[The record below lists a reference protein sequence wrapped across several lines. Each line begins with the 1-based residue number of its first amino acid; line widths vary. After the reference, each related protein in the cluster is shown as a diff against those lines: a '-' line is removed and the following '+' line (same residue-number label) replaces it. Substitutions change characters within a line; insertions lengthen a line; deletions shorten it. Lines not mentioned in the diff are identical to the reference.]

1 MKSNINKL
9 ILIEVIAGI
18 LLAFIASKILH
29 MTEALQIMYLPF
41 ELIGKGL
48 RFLSL
53 SSAIGNVI
61 AIIIYVAISMIPA
74 IYVIYQRK
82 RGRTHKEDIL
92 LVAFTGLLFY
102 VHQSR
107 THVSENARHFFN
119 GPKQS
124 DCNENYLRI
133 HRLQRP
139 DHVVDHESDPF
150 SWR

>member
-18 LLAFIASKILH
+18 LFAFIASKILH
-29 MTEALQIMYLPF
+29 MTVALQIMYLPF

-61 AIIIYVAISMIPA
+61 AIIIYV
-74 IYVIYQRK
+74 
-82 RGRTHKEDIL
+82 
-92 LVAFTGLLFY
+92 
-102 VHQSR
+102 HQSR

-119 GPKQS
+119 GP
-124 DCNENYLRI
+124 E
-133 HRLQRP
+133 
-139 DHVVDHESDPF
+139 
-150 SWR
+150 

>member
-9 ILIEVIAGI
+9 IMIEVVAGI
-18 LLAFIASKILH
+18 LLAFMASEILH

-53 SSAIGNVI
+53 HSAIGNVI
-61 AIIIYVAISMIPA
+61 AIIIYAAISMIPA
-74 IYVIYQRK
+74 SYVIYQRK
-82 RGRTHKEDIL
+82 RGKTHKEDI
-92 LVAFTGLLFY
+92 
-102 VHQSR
+102 
-107 THVSENARHFFN
+107 NARHFFN

-133 HRLQRP
+133 HHLQRP
-139 DHVVDHESDPF
+139 DHVVNYESDSF

>member
-18 LLAFIASKILH
+18 LFAFIASKILH
-29 MTEALQIMYLPF
+29 MTAALQIMYLPF

-53 SSAIGNVI
+53 SSCHRDHHIRSHFNDTSNLYHLSEKKRKNTERRHI
-61 AIIIYVAISMIPA
+61 TCCIHRAII
-74 IYVIYQRK
+74 
-82 RGRTHKEDIL
+82 
-92 LVAFTGLLFY
+92 LFHVY

-119 GPKQS
+119 GP
-124 DCNENYLRI
+124 E
-133 HRLQRP
+133 
-139 DHVVDHESDPF
+139 
-150 SWR
+150 

>member
-48 RFLSL
+48 RVLSL

-61 AIIIYVAISMIPA
+61 AIIIYAAISMIPA

-82 RGRTHKEDIL
+82 KEEHTKKTYYL
-92 LVAFTGLLFY
+92 LHSQDYYFIPCICSSIQDSCIRKCQT
-102 VHQSR
+102 
-107 THVSENARHFFN
+107 FFQWT
-119 GPKQS
+119 KA
-124 DCNENYLRI
+124 
-133 HRLQRP
+133 
-139 DHVVDHESDPF
+139 V
-150 SWR
+150 

>member
-18 LLAFIASKILH
+18 LFCIHSKQNPAYDSSTTDYVLTI
-29 MTEALQIMYLPF
+29 

-61 AIIIYVAISMIPA
+61 AIIIYAAISMIPA
-74 IYVIYQRK
+74 IYIIYQRK
-82 RGRTHKEDIL
+82 RGRTQKEDIL
-92 LVAFTGLLFY
+92 LVAFYRAIILFPVY

-107 THVSENARHFFN
+107 THVSENARHFF
-119 GPKQS
+119 QWT
-124 DCNENYLRI
+124 R
-133 HRLQRP
+133 
-139 DHVVDHESDPF
+139 VV
-150 SWR
+150 

>member
-61 AIIIYVAISMIPA
+61 AIIIYAVISMIPA
-74 IYVIYQRK
+74 IYIISKKTDCFHDQPHNQDAVNDECVNNFHYNQ
-82 RGRTHKEDIL
+82 TT
-92 LVAFTGLLFY
+92 LV
-102 VHQSR
+102 H
-107 THVSENARHFFN
+107 
-119 GPKQS
+119 
-124 DCNENYLRI
+124 
-133 HRLQRP
+133 
-139 DHVVDHESDPF
+139 
-150 SWR
+150 

>member
-18 LLAFIASKILH
+18 LFAFIASKILH
-29 MTEALQIMYLPF
+29 MTAALQIMYLPF

-61 AIIIYVAISMIPA
+61 AIIIYAVISMIPA
-74 IYVIYQRK
+74 IYIIYQRK
-82 RGRTHKEDIL
+82 RGRTQKERHITCCIHRAIIL
-92 LVAFTGLLFY
+92 FHVY

-119 GPKQS
+119 GP
-124 DCNENYLRI
+124 E
-133 HRLQRP
+133 
-139 DHVVDHESDPF
+139 
-150 SWR
+150 

>member
-18 LLAFIASKILH
+18 LFAFIASKILH
-29 MTEALQIMYLPF
+29 MTAALQIMYLPF

-61 AIIIYVAISMIPA
+61 AIIIYAAISMIPA
-74 IYVIYQRK
+74 IYIIYQRK
-82 RGRTHKEDIL
+82 RGRTQKEDIL
-92 LVAFTGLLFY
+92 LVAFTGLLY

-119 GPKQS
+119 GSKQF

-133 HRLQRP
+133 HHLQRP

>member
-29 MTEALQIMYLPF
+29 LTEALQIMYLPF

-48 RFLSL
+48 RVLSL

-61 AIIIYVAISMIPA
+61 AIIIYAAISMIPA
-74 IYVIYQRK
+74 IYVIDLRK
-82 RGRTHKEDIL
+82 RGRKCKEDIL

-102 VHQSR
+102 SLYMFINPGLMYQRMPEIFLMDQTSLVAMKI
-107 THVSENARHFFN
+107 HV
-119 GPKQS
+119 
-124 DCNENYLRI
+124 
-133 HRLQRP
+133 
-139 DHVVDHESDPF
+139 
-150 SWR
+150 

>member
-18 LLAFIASKILH
+18 LFAFIASKILH
-29 MTEALQIMYLPF
+29 MTAALQIMYLPF

-61 AIIIYVAISMIPA
+61 AIIIYAAISMIPA
-74 IYVIYQRK
+74 IYIIYQTQR
-82 RGRTHKEDIL
+82 RHITCCIHRAIIL
-92 LVAFTGLLFY
+92 FPVY

-119 GPKQS
+119 GP
-124 DCNENYLRI
+124 E
-133 HRLQRP
+133 
-139 DHVVDHESDPF
+139 
-150 SWR
+150 